1 MISCSIIASLVSQT
15 TFAQLNTGTT
25 SSKLTA
31 FTHAELIIAPGKRL
45 SDATL
50 LIENNRI
57 KAIIEHNDIPAGA
70 FRIDLSG
77 YTIYPGFIDPFTD
90 YGIEFEYPKLKL
102 TRPIY
107 DIKRIGGNAGN
118 GAIHSE
124 KEWFNYVYPN
134 KERAKEWINNGF
146 TSVQSSKLDGIFRG
160 TGVSLSLAD
169 KTANEVI
176 YLARSQPFMAFDKG
190 SSEQDYPSS
199 LMGSIAAY

>member
-90 YGIEFEYPKLKL
+90 YGIEFEYPKLKI
-102 TRPIY
+102 TRPVY
-107 DIKRIGGNAGN
+107 DIKRIGGNAEN

-124 KEWFNYVYPN
+124 K
-134 KERAKEWINNGF
+134 NGLITF
-146 TSVQSSKLDGIFRG
+146 TPIKNAQKSGLIMVSPVCKVANSTVSSVGR
-160 TGVSLSLAD
+160 VS
-169 KTANEVI
+169 
-176 YLARSQPFMAFDKG
+176 AFH
-190 SSEQDYPSS
+190 
-199 LMGSIAAY
+199 